1 MTGWCCPSAISR
13 PITGVQSDD
22 LECCLL
28 RLRRRASV
36 ADLKVAGEGEPAVT
50 FRYLI
55 APLAVAI
62 LAVGGF
68 DALTQRAASA
78 PPRAQMQASEPTS
91 PTANSVPPERCMMRE
106 LGPLRWEVAQRRLLT
121 RTAGQRHVLPAE
133 ACELIESL
141 AKAEVSVIGY
151 VEAHPTG
158 CAIPQNTAEQM
169 KAGHE
174 RTLALQKTVCTIA
187 QQIERPGPGEPT
199 PSDIVGR
206 LARLPAGPL
215 GDFGN

>member
-1 MTGWCCPSAISR
+1 
-13 PITGVQSDD
+13 
-22 LECCLL
+22 
-28 RLRRRASV
+28 
-36 ADLKVAGEGEPAVT
+36 VT
-50 FRYLI
+50 LRYLI

-78 PPRAQMQASEPTS
+78 PPRAEMQASKPAS
-91 PTANSVPPERCMMRE
+91 PAANSVPAERCVMRE
-106 LGPLRWEVAQRRLLT
+106 LGPLRWEVEQRRTLT
-121 RTAGQRHVLPAE
+121 RTAGQRHMLPAE
-133 ACELIESL
+133 ACELIERL
-141 AKAEVSVIGY
+141 TEAEVSLIGY
-151 VEAHPTG
+151 VESHPTG
-158 CAIPQNTAEQM
+158 CAIPQNSAERI

-206 LARLPAGPL
+206 LARLPVGPL